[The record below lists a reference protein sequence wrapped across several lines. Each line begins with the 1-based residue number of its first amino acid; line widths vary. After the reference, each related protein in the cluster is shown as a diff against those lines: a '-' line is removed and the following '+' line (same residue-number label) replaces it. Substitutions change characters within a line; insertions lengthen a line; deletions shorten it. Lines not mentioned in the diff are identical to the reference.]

1 LLGWRPAGDLGSTV
15 GGDDD
20 SGGHQQHRGNLAED
34 VREAAAQAPPSQV
47 TPSPTEMTGSAM
59 VMIGPLL

>member
-1 LLGWRPAGDLGSTV
+1 MV

-20 SGGHQQHRGNLAED
+20 SGGHEQDRGNLAED
-34 VREAAAQAPPSQV
+34 VRGAAAQASPGHG